1 MDRMFAADTSGI
13 CNNDPIMNWTD
24 EEVQRWGLR
33 LKLKDGCSPPP
44 PPEARRIGHAL
55 LPIVNKQ
62 LQELLDAG
70 IIKRG
75 HSCTGCPIHVVPK
88 PRKRLPDGTLG
99 PIKYR
104 TCVDMRA
111 INKVLQDDSGD
122 TPNIADAI
130 GSIKEIARLQHRRDL
145 AAGITPDQKD
155 ATADDPKQAVL

>member
-1 MDRMFAADTSGI
+1 MRSCGNYVITPGLMDRMFAADTSGI

-44 PPEARRIGHAL
+44 PEARRIGHAL

-75 HSCTGCPIHVVPK
+75 
-88 PRKRLPDGTLG
+88 
-99 PIKYR
+99 
-104 TCVDMRA
+104 
-111 INKVLQDDSGD
+111 Q
-122 TPNIADAI
+122 
-130 GSIKEIARLQHRRDL
+130 
-145 AAGITPDQKD
+145 GIFS
-155 ATADDPKQAVL
+155 